1 MRLPLPLLF
10 PFFLCAP
17 ASAADAADAT
27 VLVLGDSISAA
38 YGIAR
43 EDGWVALLQRRLDE
57 RRKAGAANRT
67 VVNASISGDT
77 TDGGLRRLPELLER
91 HSPAVVIIELGGND
105 GLRGFPAA
113 RIEANLGAMVKT
125 AQAAGAR
132 ALLVGI
138 PMAPNYGRRYVE
150 AYAAAFTDAAERYD
164 TPLASVRIEDLLQPG
179 MIQQDGIH
187 PTTRA
192 QPLLLET
199 VWRKLE
205 KMLEEVS
212 AVRKK

>member
-1 MRLPLPLLF
+1 MRLPLPFLF

-17 ASAADAADAT
+17 VLAANAGGGAT
-27 VLVLGDSISAA
+27 VLVLGDSISTA

-57 RRKAGAANRT
+57 RRAARAASHG

-77 TDGGLRRLPELLER
+77 TDGGLRRLPKLLRR
-91 HSPAVVIIELGGND
+91 HAPAVVIVELGGND

-113 RIEANLGAMVKT
+113 RIEANLGAMLET

-132 ALLVGI
+132 TLLVGI
-138 PMAPNYGRRYVE
+138 PMAPNYGRRYLE
-150 AYAAAFTDAAERYD
+150 AYHAAFTNAAERYR

-179 MIQQDGIH
+179 MIQPDGIH
-187 PTTRA
+187 PTTKA

-199 VWRKLE
+199 VWAELKGLLE
-205 KMLEEVS
+205 DTPS
-212 AVRKK
+212 R

>member
-17 ASAADAADAT
+17 ASAADAATGAP
-27 VLVLGDSISAA
+27 VLVVGDSISAA

-57 RRKAGAANRT
+57 RRKPGVASRT

-77 TDGGLRRLPELLER
+77 TDGGRRRLPRLLER

-105 GLRGFPAA
+105 GLRGFPTA

-132 ALLVGI
+132 VLLVGI
-138 PMAPNYGRRYVE
+138 PMSPNYGRRYVE
-150 AYAAAFTDAAERYD
+150 AYDAAFASAAERYR
-164 TPLASVRIEDLLQPG
+164 TPLASVRIEDLLEPG

-187 PTTRA
+187 PTTKA
-192 QPLLLET
+192 QPLLLEA
-199 VWRKLE
+199 VWGELE
-205 KMLEEVS
+205 GLLKDVQS
-212 AVRKK
+212 R

>member
-1 MRLPLPLLF
+1 MRLPLSLLF

-17 ASAADAADAT
+17 ASAASVGGGAT
-27 VLVLGDSISAA
+27 VLVVGDSISAA

-43 EDGWVALLQRRLDE
+43 EDGWVALLQQRLDE
-57 RRKAGAANRT
+57 RREAGDARHI

-77 TDGGLRRLPELLER
+77 TDGGMRRLPGLLER
-91 HSPAVVIIELGGND
+91 HRPAAVVIELGGND
-105 GLRGFPAA
+105 GLRGFPTA
-113 RIEANLGAMVKT
+113 RIEANLGAMLKT

-132 ALLVGI
+132 TLLVVI

-150 AYAAAFTDAAERYD
+150 AYHAAFENAAAQYHA
-164 TPLASVRIEDLLQPG
+164 PLAAVRIEDLLQPG

-187 PTTRA
+187 PTTKA

-199 VWRKLE
+199 VWRELEGLLAKLQP
-205 KMLEEVS
+205 
-212 AVRKK
+212 R